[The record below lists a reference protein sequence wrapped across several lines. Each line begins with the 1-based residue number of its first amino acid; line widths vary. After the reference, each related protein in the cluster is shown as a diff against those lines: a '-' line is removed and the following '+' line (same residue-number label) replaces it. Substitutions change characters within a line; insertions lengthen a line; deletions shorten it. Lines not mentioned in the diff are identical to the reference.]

1 MRPLLVQPTIA
12 LLAIL
17 PAMAQVPDVP
27 PHSVL
32 RPTVESV
39 EGRLQAGTAFII
51 RLSDRGTP
59 YLITAH
65 HIFGPG
71 TPYLITAHHIFGP
84 LGGFSREYRPSE
96 LPGLIQR
103 VLAESVDDPTASARA
118 AGPLVLD
125 AHPVRGQEA
134 SSDVAAIPIE
144 DVNKAGIL
152 RLARACPAAGETVW
166 LLAEVWGGAPRTQR
180 LHSAT
185 VLSAGRDAL
194 LFTYDNTRLDL
205 RATSG
210 APIIDSRGE
219 VVGINVNVEL
229 RPDAL
234 VGIAVPVESIR
245 QVLSRAGLELE

>member
-1 MRPLLVQPTIA
+1 MRPLLVQSTIV
-12 LLAIL
+12 LLTIL
-17 PAMAQVPDVP
+17 PAMAQAPDVP

-39 EGRLQAGTAFII
+39 EGRFQAGTAF
-51 RLSDRGTP
+51 
-59 YLITAH
+59 
-65 HIFGPG
+65 G

-234 VGIAVPVESIR
+234 VGIKC
-245 QVLSRAGLELE
+245 

>member
-27 PHSVL
+27 LHSVL

-51 RLSDRGTP
+51 RLSDS
-59 YLITAH
+59 
-65 HIFGPG
+65 G